1 MRISDGSSDVCSSD
15 LSSGSS
21 DAAVICALPILRKP
35 GSRANQ
41 VAAAAIASAGTNS
54 HGRDFRENFGRSAK
68 VGSLLFVA
76 RFTAPFIGRPG
87 DRGQLGSVCRFLHLR
102 TFRTCGAGPAAGAVH
117 AEAER
122 THDKAG
128 QDTEQNGGNARGDQ
142 PGPVQRQTGNDRD
155 GRNDD
160 EAATATQVVAESNEQ
175 LPREGDRKR
184 GGRGKGVSGSEE
196 IGGRR

>member
-1 MRISDGSSDVCSSD
+1 MRISDWSSDVCSSD
-15 LSSGSS
+15 L
-21 DAAVICALPILRKP
+21 
-35 GSRANQ
+35 
-41 VAAAAIASAGTNS
+41 
-54 HGRDFRENFGRSAK
+54 
-68 VGSLLFVA
+68 
-76 RFTAPFIGRPG
+76 
-87 DRGQLGSVCRFLHLR
+87 GQLGSVYRFLHLR

-160 EAATATQVVAESNEQ
+160 EAATATQVVADSIEQ
-175 LPREGDRKR
+175 LLREGRF
-184 GGRGKGVSGSEE
+184 GGISRMRYGLEKLSCWFVMWNAED
-196 IGGRR
+196 